1 MSAEPEIQ
9 YDEFKTLAVAGD
21 IEAMRK
27 MVADGMDLNDD
38 LDDDTTLLEEV
49 IGEICAAEGTPR
61 YDVVR
66 EMLALGAD
74 PKRLSEK
81 GSSPLFAA
89 LLTMDY
95 EMLQILLE
103 AGADPNAMVMDSEF
117 ESLYDWAEGDYQI
130 EVWGE
135 DPLPE
140 RPKPEVVA
148 YPDDL
153 NEFLDALAVKHTKL
167 RPDHLKLLR
176 KFGALRMAEIKL
188 KSLPPEP
195 KD

>member
-1 MSAEPEIQ
+1 MPAEPEDQ

-27 MVADGMDLNDD
+27 LVADGMDLNDD

-130 EVWGE
+130 DGAGQTLRIKAGDV
-135 DPLPE
+135 
-140 RPKPEVVA
+140 VVA
-148 YPDDL
+148 PTGAVHGVLCTSVLPLVILSVVSPAMSGY
-153 NEFLDALAVKHTKL
+153 ELA
-167 RPDHLKLLR
+167 
-176 KFGALRMAEIKL
+176 
-188 KSLPPEP
+188 
-195 KD
+195 

>member
-1 MSAEPEIQ
+1 MATEPEDQ
-9 YDEFKTLAVAGD
+9 YDEFKALAVAGD
-21 IEAMRK
+21 IEGMRK
-27 MVADGMDLNDD
+27 MVADGMDLNEDI
-38 LDDDTTLLEEV
+38 DDDSTLLEEV
-49 IGEICAAEGTPR
+49 IGEICAAEGAPR

-66 EMLALGAD
+66 EMMALGAD
-74 PKRLSEK
+74 ATRLSEK

-95 EMLQILLE
+95 EMIKLLLE
-103 AGADPNAMVMDSEF
+103 AGADPNAMVMESEF
-117 ESLYDWAEGDYQI
+117 ESLYDWAESDYQI

-135 DPLPE
+135 EPLPE

-153 NEFLDALAVKHTKL
+153 NEFLVDLAAKHNKL
-167 RPDHLKLLR
+167 PPDHLMLLR

-188 KSLPPEP
+188 KSLPPERT
-195 KD
+195 D